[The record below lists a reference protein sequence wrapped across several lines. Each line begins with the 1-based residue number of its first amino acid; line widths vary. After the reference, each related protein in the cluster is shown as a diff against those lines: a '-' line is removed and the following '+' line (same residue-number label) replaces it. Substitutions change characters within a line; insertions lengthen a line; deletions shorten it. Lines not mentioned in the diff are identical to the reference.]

1 MIITTLFGNK
11 KILLIIFLLLIAFTN
26 KICAIENK
34 ILIKVDNAIITTL
47 DIKEEINY
55 LNTLNPRIK
64 SLSDNEIFNISK
76 NSLIREKIKKDEIS
90 KYVDV
95 IELNNR
101 LLENYIESTYKRL
114 GMSSIQEFENHL
126 KSNNLNIEKIK
137 NKISIEAIWNQIIY
151 SKFFNKVKIN
161 RNELEKRIIS
171 KKNKKI
177 KDYLLSEIL
186 FKLPNNKNLDEIY
199 KKIITKINMDGFE
212 NAAITY
218 SLSDSAKLGGKVGW
232 IEENSLNA
240 NIQSKLSGLN
250 IGDLTSPIITPG
262 GFMILKIDNIKLKER
277 KIDLN
282 KDLEN
287 LIKLETNRQ
296 LNQYSNI
303 YFSKIEKN
311 YKIDEL

>member
-64 SLSDNEIFNISK
+64 SLSDSEIFNISK

-95 IELNNR
+95 VELNNR
-101 LLENYIESTYKRL
+101 LLENYIESTYRRL

-137 NKISIEAIWNQIIY
+137 KKISIEAIWNQIIY

-311 YKIDEL
+311 YKINEL

>member
-1 MIITTLFGNK
+1 MITTTLFGNK

-26 KICAIENK
+26 KIYAIENK

-90 KYVDV
+90 NYVDV

-137 NKISIEAIWNQIIY
+137 KKISIEAIWNQIIY

-199 KKIITKINMDGFE
+199 KKIITKINIDGFE

-311 YKIDEL
+311 YKINEL

>member
-1 MIITTLFGNK
+1 MITTILFGNK
-11 KILLIIFLLLIAFTN
+11 KILTVIFLLLINITN
-26 KICAIENK
+26 KLYAIENK
-34 ILIKVDNAIITTL
+34 ILIKVDNEIITTL

-90 KYVDV
+90 KYMDT
-95 IELNNR
+95 IELNNE
-101 LLENYIESTYKRL
+101 LLNNYIKSTYKRL
-114 GMSSIQEFENHL
+114 GMSSINEFESHL
-126 KSNNLNIEKIK
+126 KLNNLNIEKIK
-137 NKISIEAIWNQIIY
+137 KKISIEAIWNQIIY
-151 SKFFNKVKIN
+151 SKFFNKVKID
-161 RNELEKRIIS
+161 RNEIEKRVLN
-171 KKNKKI
+171 KKNNKV

-186 FKLPNNKNLDEIY
+186 FKLPNNKNLNEIY
-199 KKIITKINMDGFE
+199 KKITNKINLDGFE

-232 IEENSLNA
+232 IEENSLNIK
-240 NIQSKLSGLN
+240 IQKKLSKLN
-250 IGDLTSPIITPG
+250 VGDFSSPIITPG
-262 GFMILKIDNIKLKER
+262 GFLILKIDNIKLKEK

-282 KDLEN
+282 KDVEN
-287 LIKLETNRQ
+287 LIKLETNKQ

>member
-1 MIITTLFGNK
+1 MTIITLFGNK
-11 KILLIIFLLLIAFTN
+11 KILSIIFLLLFCFVKN
-26 KICAIENK
+26 LYAIENK
-34 ILIKVDNAIITTL
+34 ILIKVNNEIITTL

-55 LNTLNPRIK
+55 LNTLNPRLNN
-64 SLSDNEIFNISK
+64 LSDNEIFNISK

-90 KYVDV
+90 KYIDI
-95 IELNNR
+95 IELNHQ
-101 LLENYIESTYKRL
+101 LLENYIQSTYRRL

-137 NKISIEAIWNQIIY
+137 KKISIEAIWNQIIY

-161 RNELEKRIIS
+161 KNEIEKRVIS

-177 KDYLLSEIL
+177 KDYLLSEII

-199 KKIITKINMDGFE
+199 KKIINKINTDGFE
-212 NAAITY
+212 NAAITF

-232 IEENSLNA
+232 IEENSLNEK
-240 NIQSKLSGLN
+240 IQNKLAELN
-250 IGDLTSPIITPG
+250 IGDLTSPIITAG

-277 KIDLN
+277 KIDIN
-282 KDLEN
+282 KDVEK